1 MIVFGLTGG
10 IASGKSTVA
19 RLFRE
24 RGVPIVDADQ
34 LAREAVAPG
43 SPALAAIREAFGE
56 EVFGKGGALDRKR
69 LGAEVF
75 GKPDALAR
83 LNAIVH
89 PRVAELALAAFASHA
104 SEGAALIG
112 YEVPLLVENGLHHA
126 FRPVVVIAVDKETQ
140 LARLMARDGLDREAA
155 EARLASQLP
164 LEARLAVADFVI
176 ENRAEPAALSA
187 EVDRVLAGVRGFTR

>member
-1 MIVFGLTGG
+1 MKVFGLTGG

-24 RGVPIVDADQ
+24 RGVPIVDADR

-43 SPALAAIREAFGE
+43 SPALAAIREAFGDA
-56 EVFGKGGALDRKR
+56 VFGADGALDRKR

-75 GKPDALAR
+75 GKPEALAR

-89 PRVAELALAAFASHA
+89 PRVAELALAAFAAHA
-104 SEGAALIG
+104 AEGATLIG
-112 YEVPLLVENGLHHA
+112 YEVPLLVENGLHRV
-126 FRPVVVIAVDKETQ
+126 FRPVVVVAVDAATQ
-140 LARLMARDGLDREAA
+140 LARLMARDGLDRTAA

-176 ENRAEPAALSA
+176 ENRSDPAALA
-187 EVDRVLAGVRGFTR
+187 GEVDRVLPGIQSFAH